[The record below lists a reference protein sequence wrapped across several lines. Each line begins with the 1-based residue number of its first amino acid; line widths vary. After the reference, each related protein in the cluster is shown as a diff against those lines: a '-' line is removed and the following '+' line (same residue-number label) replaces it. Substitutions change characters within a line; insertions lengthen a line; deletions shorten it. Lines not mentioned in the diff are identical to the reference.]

1 MYLKK
6 IETLHAWHLN
16 KIFNNA
22 NLIYYQEEYAVAPNQ
37 VKIFVLSC
45 FINTLTFISICCECQ
60 GLERQ
65 SNLLLLFPGEFHLA
79 S

>member
-6 IETLHAWHLN
+6 NRNIACMAF
-16 KIFNNA
+16 KQIFNNA

-45 FINTLTFISICCECQ
+45 FINTLTFISIAMSVK
-60 GLERQ
+60 G
-65 SNLLLLFPGEFHLA
+65 
-79 S
+79 